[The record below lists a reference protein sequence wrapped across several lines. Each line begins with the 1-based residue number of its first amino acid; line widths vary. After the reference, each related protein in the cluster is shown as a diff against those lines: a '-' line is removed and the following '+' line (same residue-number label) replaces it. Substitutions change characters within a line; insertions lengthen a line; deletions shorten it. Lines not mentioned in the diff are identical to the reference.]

1 MLKLRD
7 NQAFTYKANSKD
19 GAVNGEIVAK
29 DISLA
34 KTLLRKQG
42 VEVVSIKPK
51 RSKSNFSGGK
61 VNAADIAMF
70 SRQMAT
76 MLSSGIS
83 LTQALDIVIDGA
95 EKTSYRKMI
104 KGLKEEV
111 ENGNSFAVALKRF
124 PFIFDELFYNLVAAG
139 EQSGSL
145 EKMLNRIALYKEKT
159 ETIKRKIKKAMYYP
173 IAILTVSFI
182 VSGVLLIKVVPSFK
196 KMFDGFGSKLPKFTL
211 MVLALSDFCKSN
223 WYIIFGGILGSV
235 WSFGYCY
242 KRSTMFKQF
251 IQRLILKLPI
261 MGSIMHDAAIARF
274 ARTLSTTFAAG
285 VPLTEALVT
294 VAKASGNIVYE
305 QAITKIKEAVSTGQ
319 NLQISMQRS
328 GIFPIMV
335 VQMISIGEEA
345 GSLEQMLERVANIFE
360 EEVNSKVDGLT
371 SLLEPLIM
379 VILGVLVGS
388 LVIAMFLPIFNMGS
402 AM

>member
-7 NQAFTYKANSKD
+7 NQVFTYEANSKD
-19 GAVNGEIVAK
+19 GIVHGEIVAK

-51 RSKSNFSGGK
+51 RAKSNFSGGK

-182 VSGVLLIKVVPSFK
+182 VTGILLIKVVPSFK
-196 KMFDGFGSKLPKFTL
+196 KMFDGFGSKLPQFTL
-211 MVLALSDFCKSN
+211 MVLSLSDFCKSN
-223 WYIIFGGILGSV
+223 WYIILGGVLGSV
-235 WSFGYCY
+235 WSFGYFY
-242 KRSTMFKQF
+242 KRSTMFKHF

-261 MGSIMHDAAIARF
+261 MGSIIHEAAIARF

-285 VPLTEALVT
+285 VPLNEALVT

-335 VQMISIGEEA
+335 VQMVSIGEEA

-402 AM
+402 VM

>member
-7 NQAFTYKANSKD
+7 NQVFTYEANSKD
-19 GAVNGEIVAK
+19 GTVHGEIVAK
-29 DISLA
+29 DMSLA

-42 VEVVSIKPK
+42 IEVVSIKPK
-51 RSKSNFSGGK
+51 RSKSNFIGGK
-61 VNAADIAMF
+61 VNAADVAMF

-182 VSGVLLIKVVPSFK
+182 VTGILLIKVVPSFK
-196 KMFDGFGSKLPKFTL
+196 KMFDSFGSKLPQFTL
-211 MVLALSDFCKSN
+211 MVLSLSDFCKGN
-223 WYIIFGGILGSV
+223 WYFILGGILGSV
-235 WSFGYCY
+235 WNFGYFY
-242 KRSTMFKQF
+242 KRSTMFKHF

-261 MGSIMHDAAIARF
+261 MGPIIHEAAIARF

-285 VPLTEALVT
+285 VPLNEALVT

-335 VQMISIGEEA
+335 VQMVSIGEEA

-402 AM
+402 VM